1 MSLTIAEYFDRL
13 ATEGLGIY
21 VSEEFDN
28 AIVDT
33 LEIIRNHNIGDFENI
48 DDSDSEFTDE
58 EDWTMNKDQFIEEI
72 YEIAFGD
79 NAINRDF
86 PFEEVIERIQE
97 FSDNALKY
105 EEGKEWMKIIY
116 GLYLMMLTKVL

>member
-33 LEIIRNHNIGDFENI
+33 LEIIQNHDIGDFENVEE
-48 DDSDSEFTDE
+48 EFLDKPSWEEE
-58 EDWTMNKDQFIEEI
+58 ED
-72 YEIAFGD
+72 
-79 NAINRDF
+79 
-86 PFEEVIERIQE
+86 V
-97 FSDNALKY
+97 
-105 EEGKEWMKIIY
+105 
-116 GLYLMMLTKVL
+116 